1 MFLDDETFRS
11 EWVALEVQTAHEENI
26 PIVVVVDQDRFVER
40 ALIDQT
46 NDAGFGYI
54 FGNQV
59 RRLLLSTKTKVI
71 TYISFSVSVTP
82 PK

>member
-1 MFLDDETFRS
+1 MDDETFRS
-11 EWVALEVQTAHEENI
+11 EWVVLEVQTAHKENI
-26 PIVVVVDQDRFVER
+26 PIVVVIDQDRFVER

-59 RRLLLSTKTKVI
+59 RRLLRSTKTKVI
-71 TYISFSVSVTP
+71 TYILFSVSVTP

>member
-1 MFLDDETFRS
+1 MDDETFRS
-11 EWVALEVQTAHEENI
+11 EWVALEVQTAHEKTI

-59 RRLLLSTKTKVI
+59 RRLLRSTKTKV
-71 TYISFSVSVTP
+71 
-82 PK
+82 